1 MYSLGPRLL
10 YEVVRTNFSVDFMDF
25 RNFSPLFSEN
35 CGANWRR
42 KLELCNVPKRA
53 IPSEKKLKAASK
65 SGNKR
70 QRNACSNY
78 ATLERTV
85 LRTQSVTNKQ
95 TKKQTPHFRIYSR
108 RALYDLPQTLHGD
121 RACRAHQK
129 KCQQFFDPTYSFS
142 YRVYGKIWP
151 NLPTRD
157 FSAITP

>member
-95 TKKQTPHFRIYSR
+95 TNKNKHHIFAPTTGAYCAIVPKLCVVRELVEAMKKMSSIF
-108 RALYDLPQTLHGD
+108 
-121 RACRAHQK
+121 
-129 KCQQFFDPTYSFS
+129 
-142 YRVYGKIWP
+142 
-151 NLPTRD
+151 
-157 FSAITP
+157 